1 MLSSATRRMIK
12 RVVDRHPDAYQFMP
26 ETKDTHESFER
37 RGYVKIIG
45 PRLAVATD
53 KALREFGDERA

>member
-1 MLSSATRRMIK
+1 MIK

-53 KALREFGDERA
+53 KALREFGDELPR